1 MRMPILK
8 YNDQSFDGI
17 ESETILDCLIRN
29 NQVVPNSCR
38 SGVCQ
43 SCMLKT
49 NSTPDLSS
57 QKGLSPAKRESGL
70 FLSCQQKLNKD
81 FEVFKPNESS
91 TMVEGEIISQH
102 RISSSVVL
110 VNIKVDVDF
119 PYYAGQFVNIFRD
132 DGLCRSYSL
141 ASLSNDKILQIHV
154 RKVLNGEMSSWLYN
168 SELIGKKIKIS
179 GPIGE
184 CYLNQDMFN
193 DDLLLL
199 GVGTGLAPLFG
210 IIQDAISKGFEKKI
224 TLFHGG
230 LTCEGLYL
238 IENLK
243 VLEEQNKQFSYH
255 PVYLNGE
262 ERDGFIKGNIT
273 EILKEFSMDK
283 LNTTVIVCGDPEMV
297 KRIKQAVFMK
307 GVPSKKILSDSF
319 IAATTNPG
327 KIMVT

>member
-1 MRMPILK
+1 MKMPILT
-8 YNDQSFDGI
+8 YNDQSFEGL

-29 NQVVPNSCR
+29 NQIVPNSCR

-49 NSTPDLSS
+49 NSTPDLSA

-81 FEVFKPNESS
+81 FEVFKPSESS
-91 TMVEGEIISQH
+91 TRIEGEIISQH
-102 RISSSVVL
+102 RISDSVVL
-110 VNIKVDVDF
+110 VSIKVDSDF
-119 PYYAGQFVNIFRD
+119 NYYAGQFINIFRD

-141 ASLSNDKILQIHV
+141 ASQSNDKTLQLHV
-154 RKVLNGEMSSWLYN
+154 RKVLNGEMSNWLYD
-168 SELIGKKIKIS
+168 SELVGKKMTIS

-184 CYLNQDMFN
+184 CYLNQEMFN

-210 IIQDAISKGFEKKI
+210 VLKDALAKGFPKKI
-224 TLFHGG
+224 SLFHGG

-238 IENLK
+238 VEDLK
-243 VLEEQNKQFSYH
+243 VLEEQYPHFNYN
-255 PVYLNGE
+255 PVYLNGD
-262 ERDGFIKGNIT
+262 EREGFIKANLL
-273 EILKEFSMDK
+273 EILKDLSVDK
-283 LNTTVIVCGDPEMV
+283 LNTTVMVCGDSEMV
-297 KRIKQAVFMK
+297 KRIKQTVFMK

-319 IAATTNPG
+319 VSATTNPG
-327 KIMVT
+327 KIMIT

>member
-8 YNDQSFDGI
+8 YNDQSFEGI

-57 QKGLSPAKRESGL
+57 QKGLSPSKRESGL

-91 TMVEGEIISQH
+91 TMIEGEIISQD

-110 VNIKVDVDF
+110 VSIKVDADF
-119 PYYAGQFVNIFRD
+119 NYYAGQFVNIFRG

-141 ASLSNDKILQIHV
+141 ASQSNDKTLQLHV
-154 RKVLNGEMSSWLYN
+154 RKVLNGEMSNWLYN
-168 SELIGKKIKIS
+168 SELIGQKIKLS

-210 IIQDAISKGFEKKI
+210 IIKDAISKGFQKKI

-230 LTCEGLYL
+230 LTREGLYL
-238 IENLK
+238 VEDLK
-243 VLEEQNKQFSYH
+243 ILEEQYSQFNYN
-255 PVYLNGE
+255 PIYLNGD
-262 ERDGFIKGNIT
+262 EREGFIKGNIL
-273 EILKEFSMDK
+273 ELLKDLSLDK
-283 LNTTVIVCGDPEMV
+283 LNTSVMVCGDPEMV
-297 KRIKQAVFMK
+297 KRMKQTIFMK
-307 GVPSKKILSDSF
+307 GIPSKKILSDSF
-319 IAATTNPG
+319 ITVTTNSG
-327 KIMVT
+327 KIMIT

>member
-1 MRMPILK
+1 MKMPILK
-8 YNDQSFDGI
+8 YNDQSFEGI

-141 ASLSNDKILQIHV
+141 ASQSNDKILQIHV
-154 RKVLNGEMSSWLYN
+154 RKVLNGEMSCWLYD
-168 SELIGKKIKIS
+168 SDLIGKKINIS
-179 GPIGE
+179 GAIGE

-243 VLEEQNKQFSYH
+243 VLEEQNKQFTYH

>member
-1 MRMPILK
+1 MKMPILK
-8 YNDQSFDGI
+8 YNDQSFEGI

-57 QKGLSPAKRESGL
+57 QKGLSPAKRESGM

-91 TMVEGEIISQH
+91 TMIEGEIISQH

-110 VNIKVDVDF
+110 INIKVDVDF

-141 ASLSNDKILQIHV
+141 ASQSNDKILQIHV
-154 RKVLNGEMSSWLYN
+154 RKVLNGEMSNWLYD
-168 SELIGKKIKIS
+168 SDLIGKKINIS

-199 GVGTGLAPLFG
+199 GVGTGLAPLYG
-210 IIQDAISKGFEKKI
+210 IIQDAISKGFDKKI

-230 LTCEGLYL
+230 LTCDGLYL
-238 IENLK
+238 VENLK
-243 VLEEQNKQFSYH
+243 VLEAQNKQFTYH
-255 PVYLNGE
+255 PVYLNGDDRE
-262 ERDGFIKGNIT
+262 GFIKGNMT
-273 EILKEFSMDK
+273 EILKEFTMDK

-297 KRIKQAVFMK
+297 KRIKQTVFMK

-319 IAATTNPG
+319 IAATTNSG
-327 KIMVT
+327 KIMIT